1 MPHVLGTRGP
11 LSRCGSATDQTK
23 SHSQQN
29 EVPEEYVSGL
39 IPKKVEVHK
48 PSTPSNISFFFIF
61 IFINTQFI
69 TFKKIR

>member
-29 EVPEEYVSGL
+29 EVPEEYVCGL

-48 PSTPSNISFFFIF
+48 PSTPSNISVFIF
-61 IFINTQFI
+61 IFLIIFLLSL
-69 TFKKIR
+69 